1 MAYTPT
7 KKLKG
12 VGNFHHFPKI
22 FLKLYGRAE
31 PYPSHAVALSRLRP
45 EGCEWFRCQHIA
57 TSELSSTVKDNLP
70 VLMQDVQL
78 LDVEKIQNLPRNLE
92 APASHGLSRSPMHS
106 SKKLWQGR
114 FVLKKLLKTT
124 ICCCKQQRFPAW
136 KFLLNS
142 LGNPC

>member
-22 FLKLYGRAE
+22 FLKLYGREE
-31 PYPSHAVALSRLRP
+31 PYPSHAVAFSRLRP

-57 TSELSSTVKDNLP
+57 TSELSSTVKENLP
-70 VLMQDVQL
+70 VFMQDVQL
-78 LDVEKIQNLPRNLE
+78 LDVEKIQNLPRNLS
-92 APASHGLSRSPMHS
+92 PPMHS

-114 FVLKKLLKTT
+114 FVLKTLHKTT
-124 ICCCKQQRFPAW
+124 IRCCKQQRFPA
-136 KFLLNS
+136 
-142 LGNPC
+142 